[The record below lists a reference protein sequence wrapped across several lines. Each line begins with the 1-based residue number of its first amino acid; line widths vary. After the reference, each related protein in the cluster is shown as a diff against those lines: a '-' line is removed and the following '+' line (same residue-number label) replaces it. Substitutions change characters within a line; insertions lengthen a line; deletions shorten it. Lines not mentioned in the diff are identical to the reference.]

1 MPTLPWTVP
10 NTPPHDAEVHVF
22 ASRFETRTLRGA
34 LRFLAGTPAVWRQ
47 ISRAPGAH
55 GASLRAQPLRKVFW
69 TVSAWESEGA
79 LKTFAGSGAHR
90 PISRG
95 LSSQMSDVAFATWQT
110 SADRLPIGWE
120 EVARRLQR

>member
-34 LRFLAGTPAVWRQ
+34 LRFLAGAPAVWRQ

-79 LKTFAGSGAHR
+79 LKTFARSGAHR